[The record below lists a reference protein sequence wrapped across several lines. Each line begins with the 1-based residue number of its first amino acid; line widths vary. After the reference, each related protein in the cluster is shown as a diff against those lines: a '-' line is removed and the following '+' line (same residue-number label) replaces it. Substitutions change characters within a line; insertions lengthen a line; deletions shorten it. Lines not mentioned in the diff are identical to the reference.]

1 MGCPG
6 FVGSSEAAALSCWCG
21 CLRLLLGL
29 CLSALLVVGVAG
41 AHLLL
46 LLHGVF
52 ANFLLVVLVLL
63 VLLRVGVVGV
73 LLPHRGVLS
82 ALLVLLWGVLQG
94 YLLLL
99 LVAAASPGKRVVGLR
114 GVANS
119 EAPLA
124 FTPPDQLWLLRALRN
139 QALGSLLLRSGGS
152 KAV

>member
-52 ANFLLVVLVLL
+52 ANFLLVV
-63 VLLRVGVVGV
+63 GVVGV
-73 LLPHRGVLS
+73 LLPHHGVLS
-82 ALLVLLWGVLQG
+82 ALPMLLWGVLQG

-119 EAPLA
+119 EVPLA
-124 FTPPDQLWLLRALRN
+124 FTPPDQLWLLCASRN